1 MSKSEMLAGVVVA
14 LVERVCDMLMPSLR
28 LKAVAQ
34 LQALADEDER
44 LVELSGA
51 PGGYQEPSQ

>member
-1 MSKSEMLAGVVVA
+1 MGKAEMLTNVVVA
-14 LVERVCDMLMPSLR
+14 LVERACNMLMPSLR

-34 LQALADEDER
+34 LQALADEDQR